1 MRLAL
6 AAFALASLAAC
17 SGSAAD
23 PKALATE
30 AGAALSKG
38 DFATAQAKAEQGLT
52 VEGVSADKPTAW
64 TLERIRLEAL
74 AGKGEVTAVLTGLAK
89 LAADFGTQ
97 VNADLYAKLGKLVA
111 DAGKL
116 TEAIDIVEAG
126 KKAFP
131 DKVAAF
137 DGLVASIKEAAAAG
151 GDSAAV
157 EKLKALGYL

>member
-6 AAFALASLAAC
+6 AVLALASLTAC

-30 AGAALSKG
+30 ASAALSKG
-38 DFATAQAKAEQGLT
+38 DYATAQAKAEQGLT
-52 VEGVSADKPTAW
+52 APGAAADKATAW

-74 AGKGEVTAVLTGLAK
+74 AGKGEVTAVLTGLTK
-89 LAADFGTQ
+89 LAGDYATQ

-116 TEAIDIVEAG
+116 AEAIDLVEAG
-126 KKAFP
+126 KQAFP

-137 DGLVASIKEAAAAG
+137 DGLVASIKEAASAG